1 MEEREC
7 TPPGN
12 KLALEACNRGPGT
25 AEGQDKQEA
34 MTPRQLLAKEIEK
47 RGSKDDSQRNAVL
60 SASDSVVQDES
71 TSDAEAKENN
81 YAVDDTDNEFFH
93 SNESNMEDVNKDHE
107 SELNSALNWN
117 VDNTEMTRVAASE
130 LVINRQLSS
139 REDDTTVVEE
149 SFIKEVILSGSTNE
163 EKLKACVKNLKKNKL
178 VASGQLSKSIARIQ
192 SFVDTV
198 IESKGKTGDEFNNF
212 PILYICGAPGSGKTM
227 STTQI
232 CNEAI
237 ATRTKNKHEFEK
249 APQLCY
255 LNCPSLKNFSTKEGI
270 EKALQRMNTTQ
281 ARLKRSPNDVKK
293 AATILI
299 LDEVDQLIGNKGT
312 EGILRQLS
320 NWARDKDNVLS
331 VIGISNSVFN
341 SRTNRLQ
348 EYGLVSYALHGKNYV
363 NKASSGN
370 LTNSMFALVTPNII
384 FYLPF
389 ILSSGCII
397 E

>member
-25 AEGQDKQEA
+25 AEGKDKQEA
-34 MTPRQLLAKEIEK
+34 MSPRQLLAEKKEK
-47 RGSKDDSQRNAVL
+47 GGSKDDSQENPVL
-60 SASDSVVQDES
+60 SASDSVVQDEPK
-71 TSDAEAKENN
+71 SDAEAKVNN
-81 YAVDDTDNEFFH
+81 YAVDNTDNEILH
-93 SNESNMEDVNKDHE
+93 SNESNMEGVNEDHE

-117 VDNTEMTRVAASE
+117 VDNTEKARVAASE
-130 LVINRQLSS
+130 PVLNKQLLS
-139 REDDTTVVEE
+139 REDDTTAVEE
-149 SFIKEVILSGSTNE
+149 SFIKEVKLPGLTNV
-163 EKLKACVKNLKKNKL
+163 EKLMACVKNLRKNEL
-178 VASGQLSKSIARIQ
+178 VASGQLSKSIARMQ

-232 CNEAI
+232 CEEAI
-237 ATRTKNKHEFEK
+237 ATRTKNKHEFEN
-249 APQLCY
+249 APRLYY
-255 LNCPSLKNFSTKEGI
+255 LNCPSLKNFSTKKGI
-270 EKALQRMNTTQ
+270 EKALKRMDTTQ
-281 ARLKRSPNDVKK
+281 ACLKRSPNDVKK

-312 EGILRQLS
+312 EGILMQLS
-320 NWARDKDNVLS
+320 NWAKDKGNVLS

-341 SRTNRLQ
+341 SKSNRLQ
-348 EYGLVSYALHGKNYV
+348 EYGLVSSSLHGKNYV
-363 NKASSGN
+363 NKTSSGI
-370 LTNSMFALVTPNII
+370 LTNSIFAIVTPNII
-384 FYLPF
+384 FSPF

>member
-60 SASDSVVQDES
+60 SASDSVVQDEP

-117 VDNTEMTRVAASE
+117 VDNMEMTRVAASE
-130 LVINRQLSS
+130 LVINSQLSS

-163 EKLKACVKNLKKNKL
+163 EKLKACVKNLRKNKL

-237 ATRTKNKHEFEK
+237 EDEK
-249 APQLCY
+249 
-255 LNCPSLKNFSTKEGI
+255 
-270 EKALQRMNTTQ
+270 M
-281 ARLKRSPNDVKK
+281 
-293 AATILI
+293 
-299 LDEVDQLIGNKGT
+299 
-312 EGILRQLS
+312 
-320 NWARDKDNVLS
+320 
-331 VIGISNSVFN
+331 
-341 SRTNRLQ
+341 
-348 EYGLVSYALHGKNYV
+348 
-363 NKASSGN
+363 
-370 LTNSMFALVTPNII
+370 
-384 FYLPF
+384 
-389 ILSSGCII
+389 
-397 E
+397 